1 MEGVQKAS
9 SIYIFIYMNININV
23 YMNLLVY
30 IHIHVSP
37 STYTHICIV
46 SPSVCM
52 FRFCYFTF
60 NCFFPANIGQL
71 VPASCS
77 YLLNESFANKI
88 ASDPGNFL
96 FMNVSTHLIRFVP
109 HWHGRILEYFVNSFV
124 LCTASWLKA
133 DMVSLI

>member
-1 MEGVQKAS
+1 MYPPV
-9 SIYIFIYMNININV
+9 V
-23 YMNLLVY
+23 H
-30 IHIHVSP
+30 IHI
-37 STYTHICIV
+37 YV

-52 FRFCYFTF
+52 FCFCYFTF
-60 NCFFPANIGQL
+60 NCCFPANIGQL

-109 HWHGRILEYFVNSFV
+109 H
-124 LCTASWLKA
+124 
-133 DMVSLI
+133 